1 MEVALGTRIEE
12 AEQRQAM
19 SLMKCIIAN
28 VAVAYG
34 VLDAMYVQ
42 LKMPGSFP
50 DGRKMSRE
58 VDDLT
63 RYELVGYITALTA
76 ILLRCALRNPDET
89 NSIVTY
95 LETLVFL
102 PEWQASRPAYRW
114 YVDRFQQANPGDVA
128 VMSRHEML
136 LIPFRQRVID
146 IWGVSPEVLLED
158 GALRRYREAFTVL
171 HERLENSIL
180 NEIAANQNSRYG
192 HPRPSLPNIDGEQNT

>member
-1 MEVALGTRIEE
+1 MGVALGTRIEE
-12 AEQRQAM
+12 AEQHQAM
-19 SLMKCIIAN
+19 RLMKCIIAN
-28 VAVAYG
+28 AAVAYG

-50 DGRKMSRE
+50 HGRKMSRE

-63 RYELVGYITALTA
+63 RYELIGYITALAA
-76 ILLRCALRNPDET
+76 ILLRCAPRKSHKAD
-89 NSIVTY
+89 SIVTY

-102 PEWQASRPAYRW
+102 PEWQAARPAYRR

-128 VMSRHEML
+128 VMPRHEML

-146 IWGVSPEVLLED
+146 IWGVSPEVLLEN

-171 HERLENSIL
+171 HKRLENSIL
-180 NEIAANQNSRYG
+180 NEIASNENTRYG
-192 HPRPSLPNIDGEQNT
+192 HPRPLFLT